1 MRVKR
6 SIIALATASV
16 ALALVAPLRAEEAEP
31 AAAPA
36 PTDTPPSLVVAISV
50 DQFSA
55 DLFAQYRRNFT
66 GGLARLQEGAVFPS
80 GYQSHA
86 ATETCPGHS
95 TLMTGAHPA
104 RTGIVANHWFDPE
117 IARAD
122 KSVYC
127 AEDESNPAS
136 TPRDPVVSAVHLK
149 VPTLGDRM
157 KAENPKSR
165 NVSVSGKD
173 RAAIMMGGHNLD
185 AVYWWKGT
193 GFTSLAGRKLSPAA
207 QAENREVA
215 QLINAGAE
223 PFEVPA
229 WCAMRDR
236 AVPVGDF
243 TIGTWRFALP
253 ANQPGGFRVSP
264 RFDAATVDLAV
275 RLIDEQQLGRDKV
288 PDVLSVSLSAT
299 DYIGH
304 AFGHEGVE
312 MCIQM
317 AELDKSVGRL
327 LDELDKRGIDYVAVL
342 TADHGGIDAPERL
355 DEQGYPQATR
365 ADAELSTDA
374 LGKAVSERT
383 GISAPSGPLLLGG
396 GGSGDF
402 YVAAG
407 VSAQDKAR
415 VIAELVKVLQAHP
428 QVAAVFTA
436 QELAE
441 APPPSGSPQEWSLM
455 DRARANFDP
464 TRSGD
469 VTVLLRRGVVPV
481 DPRPGITSTHGSP
494 WDYDR
499 RVPMLFW
506 RKGLAGLEQP
516 APVETVDIAPTL
528 AALVGLKVPEGT
540 FDGRCLDIDGGAA
553 NICGK

>member
-1 MRVKR
+1 MRAKCP
-6 SIIALATASV
+6 ITAFAAAMTLAA
-16 ALALVAPLRAEEAEP
+16 AAPVCAEETEP
-31 AAAPA
+31 AAAPEA
-36 PTDTPPSLVVAISV
+36 AEAGPSLVLAISV

-66 GGLARLQEGAVFPS
+66 DGLARLQQGAVFPS
-80 GYQSHA
+80 GYQAHA

-95 TLMTGAHPA
+95 TLMTGVHPA
-104 RTGIVANHWFDPE
+104 RSGIVANHWFDPE
-117 IARAD
+117 IARED

-127 AEDESNPAS
+127 AEDETDPAS
-136 TPRDPVVSAVHLK
+136 NSHDPVVSAAHLK

-173 RAAIMMGGHNLD
+173 RAAIMMGGHDLD
-185 AVYWWKGT
+185 AVYWWKGS

-207 QAENREVA
+207 QAQNREVA
-215 QLINAGAE
+215 QLIETGAGTL
-223 PFEVPA
+223 EVPE
-229 WCAMRDR
+229 WCAPRDR

-243 TIGTWRFALP
+243 TIGTGRFSLP
-253 ANQPGGFRVSP
+253 ADTPNAFRISP

-275 RLIDEQQLGRDKV
+275 RLIDEQKLGRDTV

-304 AFGHEGVE
+304 AYGHEGVE

-317 AELDKSVGRL
+317 AQLDKSVGRL
-327 LDELDKRGIDYVAVL
+327 FAELDKRGIDYVAVL

-355 DEQGYPQATR
+355 EEQGYPQAGR
-365 ADAELSTDA
+365 AGADLSTKA
-374 LGKAVSERT
+374 LGEEITRRT
-383 GISAPSGPLLLGG
+383 GIAAPTGPLLLGG
-396 GGSGDF
+396 GGSGDL
-402 YVAAG
+402 YISAG
-407 VSAQDKAR
+407 LSPADKAR
-415 VIAELVKVLQAHP
+415 VSAELVSLLEAHP
-428 QVAAVFTA
+428 QVAAVFPSG
-436 QELAE
+436 ELAE
-441 APPPSGSPQEWSLM
+441 APLPSGSPQEWSLR

-464 TRSGD
+464 ERSGD
-469 VTVLLRRGVVPV
+469 LTVLLKRGIVPV
-481 DPRPGITSTHGSP
+481 DPGRGYVSTHGSP

-516 APVETVDIAPTL
+516 APVETIDIAPTL
-528 AALVGLKVPEGT
+528 AALVGLEVPEEE

-553 NICGK
+553 NICRQ